1 MMMKK
6 ASIGRPLNWPAWSKT
21 TKFERVSGT
30 AMYIRPVY
38 RKAKSLNSPLSLTI
52 RVDTISTSRRM
63 ALKPTSRMS
72 SRKAITKNSDRKEQ
86 HPSVMARARV
96 RGNNSPIVMR

>member
-6 ASIGRPLNWPAWSKT
+6 ASIGMPLNAPSLSKT

-38 RKAKSLNSPLSLTI
+38 RKEKSLKSALSLTI
-52 RVDTISTSRRM
+52 SVETISTSSRM
-63 ALKPTSRMS
+63 ALMPTSRIS
-72 SRKAITKNSDRKEQ
+72 SRKAMTKNKVRNEQ
-86 HPSVMARARV
+86 HPRTMARARV
-96 RGNNSPIVMR
+96 RGNSSPIVMR